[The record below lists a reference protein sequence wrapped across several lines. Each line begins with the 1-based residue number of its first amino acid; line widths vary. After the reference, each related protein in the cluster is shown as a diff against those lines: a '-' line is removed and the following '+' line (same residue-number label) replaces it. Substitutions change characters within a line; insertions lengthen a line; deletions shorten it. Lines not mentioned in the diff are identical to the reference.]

1 MTRVAVDCFN
11 RFNGLDALIAV
22 DGFVATGLE
31 VVDQRL
37 VNMRVIRTR
46 ALVLAV

>member
-1 MTRVAVDCFN
+1 MTRVAVNCFN
-11 RFNGLDALIAV
+11 RFNGLDSFVAV